1 MTDDNKTMLHWEFPF
16 TEHEAWQDLTGNH
29 KTSYTAY
36 QDMVTQAI
44 TNFEAAGWEWGK
56 VRMTVDQMRAE
67 LAARDLENDPGNR
80 ALVLNL
86 IYAER
91 EGSND

>member
-1 MTDDNKTMLHWEFPF
+1 MTEDNKTMLLWEFPF
-16 TEHEAWQDLTGNH
+16 TEHEAWQALTGNH
-29 KTSYTAY
+29 DTSHTDY

-56 VRMTVDQMRAE
+56 VRMTVGQMRAE
-67 LAARDLENDPGNR
+67 LAARDLENGPGNR

-91 EGSND
+91 EGSDE